1 MNAIANPNI
10 LQVDMSG
17 MPARW
22 ISIQEAISYYAKGA
36 VLFELGNPIVTYRG
50 GLNSITHQQSEIT
63 ANSIIAIN
71 GSVISSDTYSIIPSM
86 NNEKLFQRDHHL
98 CAYCGEV
105 FPNHKNLSRDHIY
118 PVSKGGQDV
127 WTNVVTACRV
137 CNGRKAN
144 RTPEGANMP
153 LLYLPYT
160 PDRFE
165 NFILEQGTRRV
176 LADQMEFLLSRVGK
190 KSRMHQ
196 LNNLQ

>member
-1 MNAIANPNI
+1 MNAIVNPSI

-50 GLNSITHQQSEIT
+50 GHNSITNQQSEIT

-71 GSVISSDTYSIIPSM
+71 GSIIASDAYTNVPNM
-86 NNEKLFQRDHHL
+86 NNEKLFQRDQHL

-105 FPNHKNLSRDHIY
+105 FANHRHLSRDHIQ
-118 PVSKGGQDV
+118 PVSKGGQDI
-127 WTNVVTACRV
+127 WMNVVTSCKL

-144 RTPEGANMP
+144 RTPEQAGMP
-153 LLYLPYT
+153 LLYLPYI

-176 LADQMEFLLSRVGK
+176 LADQMEFLLARVSK
-190 KSRMHQ
+190 KSRMHT
-196 LNNLQ
+196 LKN

>member
-1 MNAIANPNI
+1 MTANPNI

-22 ISIQEAISYYAKGA
+22 ISIQEAISYYARGA

-50 GLNSITHQQSEIT
+50 GHNSVTNTQSEIT

-71 GSVISSDTYSIIPSM
+71 GSVVSSDAYSIVPHLT
-86 NNEKLFQRDHHL
+86 NEKLFQRDHHL
-98 CAYCGEV
+98 CAYCGQV
-105 FPNHKNLSRDHIY
+105 FANHRHLSRDHIQ
-118 PVSKGGQDV
+118 PVSKGGQDT
-127 WTNVVTACRV
+127 WMNVVTSCRV
-137 CNGRKAN
+137 CNGRKAD
-144 RTPEGANMP
+144 RTPEKAGMP

-196 LNNLQ
+196 FSNNLQ